1 MLIRNAKD
9 CAGNPIELW
18 LRGGKIAAVGT
29 GLLTPQGEEVLDAKG
44 RTALPALST
53 PTATGARP
61 ALNIKRISP
70 PAPPQRPRAGTPSST

>member
-29 GLLTPQGEEVLDAKG
+29 GLLTPEGEEVLDAKG
-44 RTALPALST
+44 RTALPAFIDTHCHWRT
-53 PTATGARP
+53 PGFE
-61 ALNIKRISP
+61 
-70 PAPPQRPRAGTPSST
+70 